1 MGGVMAGKHTTGLQ
15 DQTIANAESG
25 TETICDLLDI
35 IKDLDERLDKAVRR
49 LEENGIEAGD
59 I

>member
-1 MGGVMAGKHTTGLQ
+1 MAGKHTTGLQ